1 MKISARNQF
10 KGRATVLHIGQVNAD
25 VSIDIG
31 GGDRITALITSK
43 SLEDLGIRDG
53 VDAYALVKASSVM
66 VMTADTPLRLSARNQ
81 LRGIVVKCQKGTVN
95 SEVAI
100 QLAGGETMTAIITN
114 ESMDA
119 LELSEGT
126 EAIAVFKST
135 GVVLG
140 VTL

>member
-10 KGRATVLHIGQVNAD
+10 KGRATVLHIGKINAD
-25 VSIDIG
+25 VSVDIG

-53 VDAYALVKASSVM
+53 VDVYALVKASSVM
-66 VMTADTPLRLSARNQ
+66 VMAADTPLRLSARNQ

-135 GVVLG
+135 GVILG

>member
-119 LELSEGT
+119 LELSEGA

-135 GVVLG
+135 SVILG